1 MISTD
6 GRPGRLP
13 VKSDPNP
20 QFRGARGYSSQW
32 LGAGRRRG
40 AEAGTPPLC
49 SMKHLLQAP
58 RSSLLAGLVLTSVIF
73 SKIWAEAGLNR
84 RHQDF
89 QPGPVSTIR
98 YMIRPDP
105 FSFAT
110 LGFIPVPDKDE

>member
-1 MISTD
+1 VISTG

-13 VKSDPNP
+13 AKSDPNP

-40 AEAGTPPLC
+40 AEAGTPPLLNEAFAA
-49 SMKHLLQAP
+49 SAP
-58 RSSLLAGLVLTSVIF
+58 FFSARGSRSDVIF
-73 SKIWAEAGLNR
+73 SKIWAEKGLNR

-89 QPGPVSTIR
+89 QPGPVPTIR